1 MGSRRGKRG
10 FTLIEVVVAMG
21 ILGIGLIVIL
31 ELISNGLRAGRVTQE
46 YTQAIG
52 LARTKMEE
60 IRLADNIAEG
70 EEQGEFNKDF
80 RFTVGVKKIAVFPED
95 RGTDM
100 RLPVELYQIQ
110 VQVLWGSGVR
120 ERSTTIES
128 YRVYKVKE
136 DEQKS

>member
-1 MGSRRGKRG
+1 MGSRRGNRG

-70 EEQGEFNKDF
+70 EEQGEFNKNF
-80 RFTVGVKKIAVFPED
+80 RFTVGVKKTAVFPED